1 VQDGEPKA
9 VSRFYPKLG
18 GKAGFMTHWIEKNIK
33 WIYTMPAVLFVA
45 VMMVFPVGY
54 TLWLSFHEWDMSNV
68 SPPLW
73 VALENYKTLFADEL
87 FRESVWLT
95 FYFTA
100 AAVLI
105 ETVLGILLAL
115 LMNQHF
121 VGKGLVKTLF
131 LLPMVATPV
140 AVGLVWVLIYEPNI
154 GIANMFLQALGLPP
168 QEWLASPELV
178 MPSLILVDIWEW
190 TPMIALIVLAGLVSL
205 PKDPYEA
212 AIVDGANKFQVF
224 WHITLPLLKPTIY
237 SAVLLRLI
245 DALKT
250 FDIIYATTQGGPGT
264 SSQTLNIYGYV
275 LGFQY
280 FKIGQA
286 SALLMIFFAIVL
298 ALSVLMIVF
307 RKKAGVSM

>member
-1 VQDGEPKA
+1 
-9 VSRFYPKLG
+9 
-18 GKAGFMTHWIEKNIK
+18 MTHWIEKNIK

-68 SPPLW
+68 TPPLW
-73 VALENYKTLFADEL
+73 VALDNYTALFQDEL
-87 FRESVWLT
+87 FTEALWLT
-95 FYFTA
+95 FYFTVV
-100 AAVLI
+100 AVVL

-140 AVGLVWVLIYEPNI
+140 AVGLVWILIYEPNI

-168 QEWLASPELV
+168 QEWLASPDLV
-178 MPSLILVDIWEW
+178 MPSLILIDVWEW

-212 AIVDGANKFQVF
+212 AIVDGANTFQVF

-298 ALSVLMIVF
+298 GLSVLMIVF

>member
-1 VQDGEPKA
+1 MEGEKPT
-9 VSRFYPKLG
+9 
-18 GKAGFMTHWIEKNIK
+18 MTHWIEKNIK

-54 TLWLSFHEWDMSNV
+54 TLWLSFHEWDMSAV
-68 SPPLW
+68 TPPLW
-73 VALENYKTLFADEL
+73 VAFENYKTLFQDEL
-87 FRESVWLT
+87 FLDALWLT
-95 FYFTA
+95 FTFTVV
-100 AAVLI
+100 AVVI
-105 ETVLGILLAL
+105 ETILGILLAL
-115 LMNQHF
+115 LMNQHI

-140 AVGLVWVLIYEPNI
+140 AVGLVWILIYEPNI
-154 GIANMFLQALGLPP
+154 GIANVFLQAIGLPP
-168 QEWLASPELV
+168 QEWLASPDLV
-178 MPSLILVDIWEW
+178 MPSLIFIDVWEW

-212 AIVDGANKFQVF
+212 AIVDGANTFQVF
-224 WHITLPLLKPTIY
+224 WNITLPLLKPTIY

-275 LGFQY
+275 RAADDFLRHRSG
-280 FKIGQA
+280 A
-286 SALLMIFFAIVL
+286 
-298 ALSVLMIVF
+298 
-307 RKKAGVSM
+307 

>member
-1 VQDGEPKA
+1 
-9 VSRFYPKLG
+9 
-18 GKAGFMTHWIEKNIK
+18 MTHWIEKNIK

-54 TLWLSFHEWDMSNV
+54 TLWLSFHEWDMSNI

-73 VALENYKTLFADEL
+73 VALENYKVLFQDQIFL
-87 FRESVWLT
+87 DSIWLT
-95 FYFTA
+95 FYFTVS
-100 AAVLI
+100 AVLI

-115 LMNQHF
+115 IMNQHF
-121 VGKGLVKTLF
+121 IGKGVVKTLF

-140 AVGLVWVLIYEPNI
+140 AVGLVWILIYEPNI
-154 GIANMFLQALGLPP
+154 GIANTFLQALGIPP
-168 QEWLASPELV
+168 QEWLASPDLV
-178 MPSLILVDIWEW
+178 IPSLIVVDVWEW

-212 AIVDGANKFQVF
+212 AIVDGANKFQTF

-280 FKIGQA
+280 FQFGQA

-298 ALSVLMIVF
+298 GLSVLFILL